1 MLTVYV
7 TTESNCYI
15 SGLHAWGTTY
25 DTYSRREFIQYFAN
39 RMDKCFDDQESLRK
53 KDNLSEDEND
63 EISYLEGM
71 MNEQDAIMNMIDIMK
86 SKIHNEIIW
95 SEMK

>member
-1 MLTVYV
+1 M
-7 TTESNCYI
+7 TTEEALKNVEIALDDLY
-15 SGLHAWGTTY
+15 
-25 DTYSRREFIQYFAN
+25 QYFDN
-39 RMDKCFDDQESLRK
+39 RMDKCLDDQESLRK

-71 MNEQDAIMNMIDIMK
+71 MNEQDAIMNRIDIMK

-95 SEMK
+95 S

>member
-1 MLTVYV
+1 M
-7 TTESNCYI
+7 TTEEALKNVEIALDDLY
-15 SGLHAWGTTY
+15 
-25 DTYSRREFIQYFAN
+25 QYFAN